1 MPIEEYDLSLQ
12 PVYSRRRALTIPL
25 PYPPLYPPQTL
36 LRDRDCTRVQQSIP
50 WKSKISSVFAKKA
63 SKLRSS
69 LPFYPLV
76 QQTCDQSDSLIFNLP
91 KEISNMI
98 WKCVIGKSFTNV
110 WVGCIAS
117 RYDDPNF
124 CDPSSLKISILSE
137 QRGAHVSPEQ
147 RRANYV
153 FCLIQTCRLVY
164 VYLLTSHSRQEF
176 DHLQYSYSELVP
188 LWYRQVKFTFKYFL
202 DLSLSYFG
210 NFLPEVSLH
219 KVHLKLNLCISISS
233 FCLKQICDHGKMP
246 GILQWESNCRSLA
259 ATDQLKTLSI
269 DIGFIPYMSTT
280 PLEAE
285 SEKLDLWKYQVLKR
299 LCLINVKL
307 DLFEVKTFPCAG
319 YYADKLLDDCE
330 VDEVPFILKGDD
342 GVFPATAASPSA
354 TAN

>member
-1 MPIEEYDLSLQ
+1 
-12 PVYSRRRALTIPL
+12 
-25 PYPPLYPPQTL
+25 
-36 LRDRDCTRVQQSIP
+36 
-50 WKSKISSVFAKKA
+50 
-63 SKLRSS
+63 
-69 LPFYPLV
+69 
-76 QQTCDQSDSLIFNLP
+76 
-91 KEISNMI
+91 
-98 WKCVIGKSFTNV
+98 
-110 WVGCIAS
+110 
-117 RYDDPNF
+117 
-124 CDPSSLKISILSE
+124 
-137 QRGAHVSPEQ
+137 
-147 RRANYV
+147 
-153 FCLIQTCRLVY
+153 
-164 VYLLTSHSRQEF
+164 
-176 DHLQYSYSELVP
+176 
-188 LWYRQVKFTFKYFL
+188 
-202 DLSLSYFG
+202 
-210 NFLPEVSLH
+210 
-219 KVHLKLNLCISISS
+219 
-233 FCLKQICDHGKMP
+233 MP